1 MKRFLFISLTI
12 FMGLTAYMS
21 SFHRVVNL
29 TWHQKFER
37 AMALTPMGEYHDD
50 DYDYTIRYPAF
61 FQRSDDT
68 LMDKG
73 TCRFSFWRDNI
84 EVVQTAFVE
93 HNPEMLT
100 PQQAVKK
107 YAQDLYA
114 DYQRVDEDSFTLSG
128 LLHSD
133 TGQITGRR
141 FYAKFV
147 QHRKFWFVQSLTYP
161 EECEHALRRL
171 LLEIDKWK
179 VWKDNYTR
187 RVGV

>member
-1 MKRFLFISLTI
+1 MKRFLFISMAI

-29 TWHQKFER
+29 SWPQKFER

-93 HNPEMLT
+93 HNPHQLT

-107 YAQDLYA
+107 YADDLHA
-114 DYQRVDEDSFTLSG
+114 THQRVGDDFFILSG
-128 LLHSD
+128 SLHSD

-161 EECEHALRRL
+161 EECEHALQRL
-171 LLEIDKWK
+171 FIEIDKWR
-179 VWKDNYTR
+179 VWKQ
-187 RVGV
+187 V